1 MAAVIESRAR
11 QFKKLRALVMRQL
24 SIRSTQ
30 PIGQSDPVVREAV
43 VSLANTFTRYAQ
55 TQETAYD
62 KTGGTGTISA
72 TSSANLMERQ
82 VSRALAQVLGKAP
95 GSSPTSFINAL
106 NAAFPTM
113 SNGKISS
120 TPSRSAVSLY
130 GQSDTAYNQGGYVP
144 VEASAGLIGQISSE
158 QAALYRQASVV
169 AADALKILAG
179 LQPFVP
185 EAEMD
190 KIEALRTLVSAEI
203 KILVYEEFSRVDE
216 PRPQRVDTYFDQL
229 TGPNGHLIQ
238 FGERAFL
245 DRRRVTP
252 TTLDDETQ
260 VTGFESLKGY
270 VGILRN
276 LWNSY
281 RRQNLRRDGSRP
293 YSERVSRANVLLSV
307 IAEGNGNFMS
317 ALDSIGFTENE
328 RRSSASK
335 FTTLNPGIPKS
346 VVIDKDKDKDG
357 NPTIPITIPELPDF
371 TVNDLTDWIA
381 NYSFESLSSLSDSGQ
396 YGLEFVTDQADSIF
410 WVIVPIL
417 AFTRIVTSV
426 NLNSMPILAQALT
439 HERVS
444 WALDDLVNQLN
455 ALADLAA

>member
-1 MAAVIESRAR
+1 
-11 QFKKLRALVMRQL
+11 
-24 SIRSTQ
+24 
-30 PIGQSDPVVREAV
+30 
-43 VSLANTFTRYAQ
+43 
-55 TQETAYD
+55 
-62 KTGGTGTISA
+62 
-72 TSSANLMERQ
+72 
-82 VSRALAQVLGKAP
+82 
-95 GSSPTSFINAL
+95 
-106 NAAFPTM
+106 
-113 SNGKISS
+113 
-120 TPSRSAVSLY
+120 
-130 GQSDTAYNQGGYVP
+130 
-144 VEASAGLIGQISSE
+144 
-158 QAALYRQASVV
+158 
-169 AADALKILAG
+169 
-179 LQPFVP
+179 
-185 EAEMD
+185 
-190 KIEALRTLVSAEI
+190 
-203 KILVYEEFSRVDE
+203 
-216 PRPQRVDTYFDQL
+216 
-229 TGPNGHLIQ
+229 
-238 FGERAFL
+238 
-245 DRRRVTP
+245 
-252 TTLDDETQ
+252 LDDETQ

-346 VVIDKDKDKDG
+346 VVIDKDKDKDKDG